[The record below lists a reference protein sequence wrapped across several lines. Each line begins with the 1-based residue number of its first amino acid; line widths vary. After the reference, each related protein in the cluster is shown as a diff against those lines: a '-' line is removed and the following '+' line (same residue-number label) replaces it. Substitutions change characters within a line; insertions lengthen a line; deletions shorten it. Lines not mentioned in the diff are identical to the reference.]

1 MQKIKILSIDGGGIR
16 GIIPGTLLSYVEKVL
31 QRKTNDPNTRL
42 ADYFDLIAGT
52 STGGILTC
60 CYLIP
65 DDRGQSKYT
74 TDFALDI
81 YLKQGPDIFKRGAW
95 QRISSLWGVKRPK
108 YSAKAIER
116 ALKTYFGE
124 TKIFDLRRPCII
136 TSYDSANRRTLFF
149 NQADRSKYP
158 DRNYLVR
165 DVARATSAA
174 PTYFSPTTF
183 NIDYGVSE
191 KGAFKRP
198 SLIDGGVFVNNPA
211 LSAYA
216 EARTL
221 DFTTIDSPGNIP
233 FPSAKDMLVLSIG
246 TGTVKQPY
254 PYQKT
259 QKWGALRW
267 VQPVIDVMMSG
278 NSETVDYQLRQIFKV
293 SHSEQYYHRIQFEL
307 NDENSSMDNVKPE
320 NLMNL
325 HQIGLRYIEKNK
337 KTLDKIVDQIISF
350 SDLPEA

>member
-16 GIIPGTLLSYVEKVL
+16 GIIPGTILTYVEKAL
-31 QRKTNDPNTRL
+31 QRKTNNPNSRL
-42 ADYFDLIAGT
+42 ADHFDLIAST

-65 DDRGQSKYT
+65 NDQGQSKYT
-74 TDFALDI
+74 TDYALDI
-81 YLKQGPDIFKRGAW
+81 YLKQGPNIFKRDTW

-108 YSAKAIER
+108 YSATAIES

-149 NQADRSKYP
+149 NQADHRTHP

-183 NIDYGVSE
+183 EIDHTLYE
-191 KGAFKRP
+191 KGPFKKP

-221 DFTTIDSPGNIP
+221 DFSTLTSPGNIP
-233 FPSAKDMLVLSIG
+233 FPSAKDMMVLSIG

-254 PYQKT
+254 LYQKT
-259 QKWGALRW
+259 EKWGALRW

-293 SHSEQYYHRIQFEL
+293 SNSEEYYHRIQFEL
-307 NDENSSMDNVKPE
+307 NEDHSSMDDVKPE
-320 NLMNL
+320 N
-325 HQIGLRYIEKNK
+325 
-337 KTLDKIVDQIISF
+337 
-350 SDLPEA
+350 